1 MFDRKTYKSI
11 AKKQLKGRWV
21 TAFFATLIYLIILGA
36 FSYSE
41 TQETQNLSNQVAEV
55 IAGNTSIDFSNAS
68 QIIENPYFREHG
80 TKTLLGSIII
90 WFVSGVLNLA
100 YIYLFSV
107 YSHTVQK
114 QSFSVFIKGFSL
126 WLPGF
131 LSYLWN
137 LLWTRLWG
145 LLFVIPGIVKSYSY
159 SLMFFIL
166 AEYPDVGVTKA
177 MNLSKEMTRGKKADL
192 FVLDLSFIGW
202 FILCILSAGIGFL
215 WLSPYIIMTKTNAYH
230 AIKAEAIQRGI
241 VKAEDF
247 TE

>member
-1 MFDRKTYKSI
+1 MFDRKAYKSI
-11 AKKQLKGRWV
+11 AKKQLKGRWS
-21 TAFFATLIYLIILGA
+21 TAFFATLIYLLILCV
-36 FSYSE
+36 FSFSE
-41 TQETQNLSNQVAEV
+41 SHETQNISSQVAETIV
-55 IAGNTSIDFSNAS
+55 QGTSIDFTKAS
-68 QIIENPYFREHG
+68 QITASPFFREHG
-80 TKTLLGSIII
+80 TKTLLGCVIC
-90 WFVSGVLNLA
+90 WFIYGVLNLA

-159 SLMFFIL
+159 SLMFYIL
-166 AEYPDVGVTKA
+166 AEYPNVGVTKA

-192 FVLDLSFIGW
+192 FVLDLSFFGW
-202 FILCILSAGIGFL
+202 FILCLLTAGIGFL
-215 WLSPYIIMTKTNAYH
+215 WLTPYIIMTKTNAYH
-230 AIKAEAIQRGI
+230 AIKAEAIQKGI